1 MTYVA
6 SLHFYKR
13 AVERIVAAARKRQ
26 HSAASSRSAH
36 FPFVLTPHYPSVSEL
51 SMLPQGRPGRCLSN
65 CIIKKFYIDRDCPS
79 FKIQSHMTENSFDIF
94 RFEFGNILLTLKIP
108 PKSDILNISRERLFY
123 SISINN
129 RPFDVEQC
137 MTNFEQLRSTL
148 RGII

>member
-1 MTYVA
+1 MGTPYYTNINGIIYKDYSSIDMGLQKDNDYNAEHYLVFDSEEFINSLEFSEYV
-6 SLHFYKR
+6 K
-13 AVERIVAAARKRQ
+13 
-26 HSAASSRSAH
+26 
-36 FPFVLTPHYPSVSEL
+36 
-51 SMLPQGRPGRCLSN
+51 N
-65 CIIKKFYIDRDCPS
+65 IIKKFYIDRDCPS
-79 FKIQSHMTENSFDIF
+79 FKIQSHITENSFDIF